1 MSSKE
6 VQDLLPIPYQPSNY
20 AKFDTKQ
27 ILDDINVSINM
38 RYFFNEKNSLNN
50 ITLS

>member
-27 ILDDINVSINM
+27 ILDDINVPKEQWGTN
-38 RYFFNEKNSLNN
+38 RTNF
-50 ITLS
+50 